1 MGIVERLR
9 SHGSMGFGAG
19 AGSGR
24 GRRRRGRGG
33 AGGGEG
39 RAPRVAVVREQIG
52 EGCSVFCGEFEAIFC
67 PPPLKFGFL
76 QPEDAE
82 KLCFAFVLYCVS
94 KLKETKAGSSG
105 VRLWEILK
113 GCKLKWVMLCYN
125 GF

>member
-1 MGIVERLR
+1 MVRWVLVQELGVDEGVAGEAAAVLEEGKGALLASPSFGSKSVRAALSFAANLRL
-9 SHGSMGFGAG
+9 SF
-19 AGSGR
+19 
-24 GRRRRGRGG
+24 
-33 AGGGEG
+33 
-39 RAPRVAVVREQIG
+39 V
-52 EGCSVFCGEFEAIFC
+52 